1 MSDEERGIL
10 VPEWKQ
16 PEPEL
21 EFTKQQRS
29 RNIFAKKSPLRVMP
43 CDKSRSVHRISGTN
57 RSVLRIHPDG
67 IQVGMSTGEGIASSL
82 GLLGLIFIGAV
93 VFVWGAALPVLDFS
107 VVLFSVV
114 SIALLGL
121 LLVGGVFVRRA
132 YFSPPDHPVMFNRK
146 TRKVQV
152 LPIKAL
158 NLFKFWKGGK
168 AGELRTY
175 NWDNVQARTYRRL
188 DVPGGTVARTETTL
202 QMLCTTPEQPKL
214 VDLIVS
220 LGFTG
225 TWADNEQVKL
235 WEHIRRYMEEGGP
248 PLQPG
253 DELRKV
259 DHSKLPQ
266 FPPEVIA
273 AAGGPALS
281 DAQLRKWTHPA
292 A

>member
-1 MSDEERGIL
+1 MFDEERGIL

-21 EFTKQQRS
+21 EFTKEQRS
-29 RNIFAKKSPLRVMP
+29 RTIYAKKNPLRIMP
-43 CDKSRSVHRISGTN
+43 RDKGQWVHRLPGTN
-57 RSVLRIHPDG
+57 RSVLRVHPEG
-67 IQVGMSTGEGIASSL
+67 VQIGTSIGENSVRAAAYF
-82 GLLGLIFIGAV
+82 GLLFIAVSGLMVYVATVTFDFAPALVICMVGVAVFFLAGMFFIRH
-93 VFVWGAALPVLDFS
+93 
-107 VVLFSVV
+107 
-114 SIALLGL
+114 GL
-121 LLVGGVFVRRA
+121 
-132 YFSPPDHPVMFNRK
+132 FSPPDCPVLFNK
-146 TRKVQV
+146 ITRKVYV
-152 LPIKAL
+152 IP
-158 NLFKFWKGGK
+158 FRFPSFFRFW
-168 AGELRTY
+168 ELRRPETLRVY
-175 NWDNVQARTYRRL
+175 QWDDVQARTYRRL

-202 QMLCTTPEQPKL
+202 QMLCTTPDNPKL

-225 TWADNEQVKL
+225 TWSDNEQVKL

-273 AAGGPALS
+273 AAGGPALREVE
-281 DAQLRKWTHPA
+281 LKKWTHPA
-292 A
+292 G